1 MSGESNTP
9 KELESLLSTLQD
21 YKSQSIDISQ
31 IIQQLKNEMVMRL
44 KAKNIQQVRINNDSK
59 NEIITT
65 ITVKKRITKNEENQI
80 VLTEAVSDTD

>member
-59 NEIITT
+59 NEIIST

>member
-31 IIQQLKNEMVMRL
+31 IIQQLKNELIMRL
-44 KAKNIQQVRINNDSK
+44 KAKNIQQIRINNDSK
-59 NEIITT
+59 NEIIST
-65 ITVKKRITKNEENQI
+65 ITVKKRITKNEENRV